1 MSDAPKGD
9 KPRKELS
16 KSQLLSKKITEE
28 YMEDAFHARE
38 RGKLVGY
45 TTAISP
51 VEIFVAHDIVPI
63 YPENHAVANLTAKKG
78 AEMCSVTESM
88 GYTSHLCAYARSD
101 LSYRKTGKT
110 VTKGIPDPDLFL
122 ACNAQCFTLTKWFQV
137 LARNGNLPV
146 FVFDTPEHILDKNA
160 RKEIYKYCVLQ
171 LKELIKFLEETTK
184 RKFDYDKLREVMKY
198 SAASSILYKK
208 FLDMAQ
214 YHPSPI
220 SIFDALIGMAIA
232 VYRRGTK
239 ECVDY
244 YQTLCDEIQEKVDKG
259 IGVLQNEKYRLYWEN
274 LPVWF
279 KFTDHAKLL
288 GSYGGVILT
297 SLYVHAWSLEFDLDR
312 DPLETLAENYVN
324 RFSNSTIE
332 DRVTMATDLFK
343 KYDMNGMFMFMNRS
357 CKAVSFAVPS
367 LKEELTK
374 RTGIPALVFE
384 SDMGDQRFYAESQVR
399 TRIEAYFETLD
410 RLGLAKTPPKP
421 KVA

>member
-1 MSDAPKGD
+1 MND
-9 KPRKELS
+9 KLTS
-16 KSQLLSKKITEE
+16 KQLSKKITDE
-28 YMEDAFHARE
+28 YMEDAFHAHDN
-38 RGKLVGY
+38 GKLIGY

-78 AEMCSVTESM
+78 VELCSVVEGM
-88 GYTSHLCAYARSD
+88 GYTNHLCAYARSD
-101 LSYRKTGKT
+101 LGYRKTGVT
-110 VTKGIPDPDLFL
+110 VTRGIPDADLFL

-137 LARNGNLPV
+137 LARQGGQPV
-146 FVFDTPEHILDKNA
+146 FVFDTPEHVMNKKA
-160 RKEIYKYCVLQ
+160 REEIVKYCVLQ
-171 LKELIKFLEETTK
+171 LKELISFLEEKTK
-184 RKFDYDKLREVMKY
+184 KKFDYDRLKEVMKY
-198 SAASSILYKK
+198 SAASSILYKE

-214 YHPSPI
+214 YKPSPI

-232 VYRRGTK
+232 VYRRGTQ

-244 YQTLCDEIQEKVDKG
+244 YQTLVNEIQAKVDQG
-259 IGVLQNEKYRLYWEN
+259 IGVLPKDQEKYRLYWEN

-279 KFTDHAKLL
+279 KFSDHAKML

-297 SLYVHAWSLEFDLDR
+297 SLYVHAWSFDFDLNK
-312 DPLETLAENYVN
+312 DPLVTLAENYVN

-332 DRVTMATDLFK
+332 DRADMATDLFK
-343 KYDMNGMFMFMNRS
+343 KYSMNGMIMFMNRS
-357 CKAVSFAVPS
+357 CKAVSFAVPT
-367 LKEELTK
+367 LKDILTK

-410 RLGLAKTPPKP
+410 RLGLAQKT
-421 KVA
+421 AAA